1 MTKKEK
7 EILSKTT
14 FDFGQHRIE
23 FTMWRKIATLE
34 KCCMAI
40 VKHGFPAFELV
51 LFK

>member
-14 FDFGQHRIE
+14 FDFRQHSIE
-23 FTMWRKIATLE
+23 FTMWRKIAALA
-34 KCCMAI
+34 KCGMAI